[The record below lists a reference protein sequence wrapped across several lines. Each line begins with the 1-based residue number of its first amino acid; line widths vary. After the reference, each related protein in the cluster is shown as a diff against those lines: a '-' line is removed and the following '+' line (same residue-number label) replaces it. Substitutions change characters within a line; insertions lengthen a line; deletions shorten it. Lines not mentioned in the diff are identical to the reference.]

1 MDPIKLYCFNLFS
14 VSYVSLS
21 SFWFIKWL
29 RQKKKKNTD
38 ESRKPQ
44 TALNL

>member
-21 SFWFIKWL
+21 SFWFVKWL
-29 RQKKKKNTD
+29 RQKKNTD
-38 ESRKPQ
+38 ESPKPQ